1 MLRDPAGWRAIAYFV
16 IKIVL
21 APLTFSVAVGFYAY
35 GLGALTYSLWRP
47 FLPEV
52 MASDGSLHRG
62 RSAVAGLLHRRLGQH
77 DVLALVGAG
86 VLWCAPRVV
95 AFLTTIDRVLI
106 TSLLCATETVDPGRV
121 HDGRMRA
128 NA

>member
-1 MLRDPAGWRAIAYFV
+1 MPTSF

-21 APLTFSVAVGFYAY
+21 APLTFGVAVGFYAY

-47 FLPEV
+47 FLPEE

-62 RSAVAGLLHRRLGQH
+62 RSVVAGLLRRQLGQH
-77 DVLALVGAG
+77 DACWRWSALG

-106 TSLLCATETVDPGRV
+106 ATLLCARRIDPGQV